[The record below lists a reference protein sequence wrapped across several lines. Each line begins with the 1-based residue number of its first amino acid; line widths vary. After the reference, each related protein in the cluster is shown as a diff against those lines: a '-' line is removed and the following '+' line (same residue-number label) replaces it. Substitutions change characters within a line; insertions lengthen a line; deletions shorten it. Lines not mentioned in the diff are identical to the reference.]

1 MFWEVGLSVLILT
14 RGHIKGSYYQDQNK
28 HLEQKT
34 QDSTRIAEVQEMI
47 FEAFVV

>member
-1 MFWEVGLSVLILT
+1 MGLINIYQPTVHL
-14 RGHIKGSYYQDQNK
+14 KGEYQDQNK